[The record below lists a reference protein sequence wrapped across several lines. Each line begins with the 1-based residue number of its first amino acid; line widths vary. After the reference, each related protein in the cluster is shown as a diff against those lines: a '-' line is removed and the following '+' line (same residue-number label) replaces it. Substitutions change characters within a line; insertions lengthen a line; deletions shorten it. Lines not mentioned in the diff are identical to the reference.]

1 MIVQMVHGECG
12 LFTSGGTESILIAT
26 LAYREWGRHHGIE
39 SPEVICCRTA
49 HPAIDKACHYFGLQL
64 ITLDQGASQELE
76 PSAVQRALTRNTVM
90 VYASAPTFPHG
101 IVDPIEELGSL
112 CMQHGVGLHVDNCLG
127 GIYLSFLHKLG
138 VFQKQFDFRVPG
150 VTSMSVDLHKYG
162 YASKGASVVVFR
174 DPELRRLTY
183 VPVAG
188 LEFYITPTLQGS
200 RGGATVAA
208 AWATLLHFGESGYS
222 QQAQKLWSMHEAISN
237 AVPEIPGLRLL
248 LSSHACVIPIVGVE
262 DLNIHAVASE
272 MEKRGWNLF
281 TAREPNCMC
290 LCYGEQ
296 HVELT
301 GKFIQDLR
309 LSVDHVREHPREK
322 VQGGASIYGAASLLP
337 DDVLKEAMRSYC
349 DIKLTV
355 KPLDPPR
362 SVL

>member
-1 MIVQMVHGECG
+1 
-12 LFTSGGTESILIAT
+12 
-26 LAYREWGRHHGIE
+26 
-39 SPEVICCRTA
+39 
-49 HPAIDKACHYFGLQL
+49 
-64 ITLDQGASQELE
+64 
-76 PSAVQRALTRNTVM
+76 
-90 VYASAPTFPHG
+90 
-101 IVDPIEELGSL
+101 
-112 CMQHGVGLHVDNCLG
+112 
-127 GIYLSFLHKLG
+127 
-138 VFQKQFDFRVPG
+138 
-150 VTSMSVDLHKYG
+150 
-162 YASKGASVVVFR
+162 
-174 DPELRRLTY
+174 
-183 VPVAG
+183 
-188 LEFYITPTLQGS
+188 
-200 RGGATVAA
+200 
-208 AWATLLHFGESGYS
+208 
-222 QQAQKLWSMHEAISN
+222 
-237 AVPEIPGLRLL
+237 
-248 LSSHACVIPIVGVE
+248 VIPIVGVE